1 MSRISKSDKMKKPMQ
16 PTGQALTPAAV
27 LRNENEVIDLY
38 SEDDL
43 GDDALELLIKSKQEA
58 EVFND
63 LPLFDVGIRVKM
75 CKRMDQRPPW
85 HRHIDI
91 DVALSFS
98 LFLNPSSHQRSS
110 SPSRGISWTTE
121 QSQWAKNPPMVSDIS
136 ITSSS
141 FVTSHSD
148 PGDLEVSTCCIY
160 SHCYFSCRILLFVE
174 LISNIDVK

>member
-1 MSRISKSDKMKKPMQ
+1 MWLLFFILALSLAVHMNILGHALVYDWVVATPYVIREQQKWGTGYHTNYLSFQLIMKLS
-16 PTGQALTPAAV
+16 A
-27 LRNENEVIDLY
+27 I
-38 SEDDL
+38 
-43 GDDALELLIKSKQEA
+43 LLSCLIYTRKNASPIMLIVSLPNLLMIKS
-58 EVFND
+58 
-63 LPLFDVGIRVKM
+63 LLHLRVKM

-91 DVALSFS
+91 DVAISFS

-148 PGDLEVSTCCIY
+148 PGDLE
-160 SHCYFSCRILLFVE
+160 IL
-174 LISNIDVK
+174 